1 MTSVVFCYPRCGHL
15 NPSSS
20 PGLDDLVTILRQQE
34 RLSTLLTDVSSHF
47 HPQIND
53 YVWFEVSVIYF
64 IKLLSFVHSTSHRS
78 PALTPTHGVQEK
90 R

>member
-1 MTSVVFCYPRCGHL
+1 MSLSSAPGH
-15 NPSSS
+15 
-20 PGLDDLVTILRQQE
+20 DLVTILRQQE

-78 PALTPTHGVQEK
+78 PALTPSHGVQEK